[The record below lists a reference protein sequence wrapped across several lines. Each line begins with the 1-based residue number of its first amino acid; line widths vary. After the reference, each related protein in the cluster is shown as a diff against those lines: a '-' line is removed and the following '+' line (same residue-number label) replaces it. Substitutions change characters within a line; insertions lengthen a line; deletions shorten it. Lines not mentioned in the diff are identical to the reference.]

1 MRGCAG
7 LDRQTGVPVART
19 TVEPPADVVGRTQ
32 LVDVMRSI
40 PLGVIL
46 PLETS
51 VLLTIAIKHFDASG
65 LTKGLI
71 AAAGGFG
78 LLLAPAITAL
88 ARRHGYTAMAMASLV
103 SLIAAAG
110 FAVAALD
117 HIGLFVA
124 GALLG
129 LTAVNA
135 TIPLMTFTYERNF
148 PAFERGKRV
157 GRGLVM
163 KVAVSAPL
171 AIAMGAWLRDRG
183 DLWWLVVLTGALAS
197 VCLAWLDR
205 RIPSEQLNDIGEDRL
220 RLLPH
225 FELMQEDRQLRL
237 TLIAWMLMGFGNLM
251 LVPLR
256 VEYLA
261 QPEYGIEADAATIM
275 LLTVAIP
282 AVMRLV
288 TTPVF
293 GRLFDRMSFFA
304 SRITINLLFAV
315 YVGAFFTGS
324 SNVGLLIGSITLGVA
339 IAGGDLMWML
349 WVTKFAPAHRVADYM
364 GLHTFFTGIRAVLAP
379 LLAFA
384 VVGVLPLPVIALTS
398 ALLMVISSAILI
410 PEARAERRLRLELPI
425 RVVAG
430 D

>member
-1 MRGCAG
+1 MP
-7 LDRQTGVPVART
+7 D
-19 TVEPPADVVGRTQ
+19 PPADVVGRTQ
-32 LVDVMRSI
+32 VVDVIRSI

-51 VLLTIAIKHFDASG
+51 LLLTIAIKHFDASG

-71 AAAGGFG
+71 AAGGGFG
-78 LLLAPAITAL
+78 LLIAPAITAL
-88 ARRHGYTAMAMASLV
+88 ARRHGFTAMAMASLV
-103 SLIAAAG
+103 ALIGAVGFTLAA
-110 FAVAALD
+110 VD
-117 HIGLFVA
+117 HVGLFVA
-124 GALLG
+124 GSLLG

-135 TIPLMTFTYERNF
+135 SYPLMIFTYQRNF
-148 PAFERGKRV
+148 PALERGKRV

-171 AIAMGAWLRDRG
+171 AVAMGAWLTDRPQ
-183 DLWWLVVLTGALAS
+183 LWWLVVLTGALAA
-197 VCLAWLDR
+197 VALAWLYR
-205 RIPSEQLNDIGEDRL
+205 RIPSEQLDNVDEVGADRL
-220 RLLPH
+220 RLFPH

-237 TLIAWMLMGFGNLM
+237 TLFAWMLMGFGNLM

-261 QPEYGIEADAATIM
+261 QPEYGIEADAALIM
-275 LLTVAIP
+275 ILTVAIP

-304 SRITINLLFAV
+304 SRIMINLLFAL
-315 YVGAFFTGS
+315 YVAAFFTGS
-324 SNVGLLIGSITLGVA
+324 SRAGLVIGSITLGIA

-349 WVTKFAPAHRVADYM
+349 WVTKFAPKHRVADYM

-379 LLAFA
+379 LLAFM
-384 VVGVLPLPVIALTS
+384 VIGVLPLEVIAITA
-398 ALLMVISSAILI
+398 ALLMVISSAILV
-410 PEARAERRLRLELPI
+410 PEARAERRTRLEMPVRI
-425 RVVAG
+425 VAG

>member
-1 MRGCAG
+1 
-7 LDRQTGVPVART
+7 VADVT
-19 TVEPPADVVGRTQ
+19 IEPAADVVGRTQ
-32 LVDVMRSI
+32 LVDVIRSI
-40 PLGVIL
+40 PLGVVL

-65 LTKGLI
+65 VTKGLI

-78 LLLAPAITAL
+78 LLVSPAVTAYT
-88 ARRHGYTAMAMASLV
+88 RRHGRTAMGMASIV
-103 SLIAAAG
+103 AV
-110 FAVAALD
+110 VAAL
-117 HIGLFVA
+117 GFVAAALGPVALFVV
-124 GALLG
+124 GSLVAL
-129 LTAVNA
+129 AAINS

-148 PAFERGKRV
+148 PAMERGKRV
-157 GRGLVM
+157 GRGMVM

-171 AIAMGAWLRDRG
+171 AIAMGAWLRDRD
-183 DLWWLVVLTGALAS
+183 DLWWMVVLAGALAS
-197 VCLAWLDR
+197 AVLAWLYR
-205 RIPSEQLNDIGEDRL
+205 CIPSQQLTDVSEERM

-225 FELMQEDRQLRL
+225 FELMAEDRQLRL

-251 LVPLR
+251 LMPLR

-282 AVMRLV
+282 SVMRLL
-288 TTPVF
+288 TTPIF

-304 SRITINLLFAV
+304 SRITINLLFAL
-315 YVGAFFTGS
+315 YVAAFFTGS
-324 SNVGLLIGSITLGVA
+324 SALALWVGSITLGIA

-349 WVTKFAPAHRVADYM
+349 WVTKFAPREQVADYM

-379 LLAFA
+379 LMAFL
-384 VVGVLPLPVIALTS
+384 VIGQLPLTWIAVIS
-398 ALLMVISSAILI
+398 ASLMIVSSAILV
-410 PEARAERRLRLELPI
+410 PEARAERRRVRIEAVPL

-430 D
+430 E

>member
-1 MRGCAG
+1 MP
-7 LDRQTGVPVART
+7 D
-19 TVEPPADVVGRTQ
+19 PPADVVGRTQ
-32 LVDVMRSI
+32 VVDVIRSI

-51 VLLTIAIKHFDASG
+51 LLLTIAIKHFDASG

-71 AAAGGFG
+71 AAGGGFG
-78 LLLAPAITAL
+78 LLIAPAITAL
-88 ARRHGYTAMAMASLV
+88 ARRHGFTAMAMAMAMASLV
-103 SLIAAAG
+103 ALIGAVGFTLAA
-110 FAVAALD
+110 VD
-117 HIGLFVA
+117 HVGLFVA
-124 GALLG
+124 GSLLG

-135 TIPLMTFTYERNF
+135 SYPLMIFTYQRNF
-148 PAFERGKRV
+148 PALERGKRV

-171 AIAMGAWLRDRG
+171 AVAMGAWLTDRPQ
-183 DLWWLVVLTGALAS
+183 LWWLVVLTGALAA
-197 VCLAWLDR
+197 VALAWLYR
-205 RIPSEQLNDIGEDRL
+205 RIPSEQLDDVDEVGADRL
-220 RLLPH
+220 RLFPH

-237 TLIAWMLMGFGNLM
+237 TLFAWMLMGFGNLM

-261 QPEYGIEADAATIM
+261 QPEYGIEADAALIM
-275 LLTVAIP
+275 ILTVAIP

-304 SRITINLLFAV
+304 SRIMINLLFAL
-315 YVGAFFTGS
+315 YVAAFFTGS
-324 SNVGLLIGSITLGVA
+324 SRAGLVIGSITLGIA

-349 WVTKFAPAHRVADYM
+349 WVTKFAPKHRVADYM

-379 LLAFA
+379 LLAFM
-384 VVGVLPLPVIALTS
+384 VIGVLPLEVIAIT
-398 ALLMVISSAILI
+398 AAILMVISSAILV
-410 PEARAERRLRLELPI
+410 PEARAERRTRLEMPVRI
-425 RVVAG
+425 VAG

>member
-1 MRGCAG
+1 MSEPAAG
-7 LDRQTGVPVART
+7 
-19 TVEPPADVVGRTQ
+19 VVGRTQ
-32 LVDVMRSI
+32 LVDVIRAV

-78 LLLAPAITAL
+78 LLIAPAITAL
-88 ARRHGYTAMAMASLV
+88 ARRYGYTAMAMASLV
-103 SLIAAAG
+103 SLIAGAG
-110 FAVAALD
+110 FALAALD

-124 GALLG
+124 GSLIG

-135 TIPLMTFTYERNF
+135 TYPLMIFTYERNF
-148 PAFERGKRV
+148 PAWERGKRV

-171 AIAMGAWLRDRG
+171 AFAMGAWLRDRG
-183 DLWWLVVLTGALAS
+183 DLWWLVVLTGALAAAG
-197 VCLAWLDR
+197 LAWLHR
-205 RIPSEQLNDIGEDRL
+205 QIPSEPLNDVGEERL

-261 QPEYGIEADAATIM
+261 QPEYGIEADAAMIM

-288 TTPVF
+288 TTPIF
-293 GRLFDRMSFFA
+293 GRLFDRISFFA
-304 SRITINLLFAV
+304 SRIMINLLFAA
-315 YVGAFFTGS
+315 YVAAFFTGS
-324 SNVGLLIGSITLGVA
+324 GRAGLLIGSITLGIA

-349 WVTKFAPAHRVADYM
+349 WVTKFAPTHRVADYM
-364 GLHTFFTGIRAVLAP
+364 GLHTFFTGIRAVVAP
-379 LLAFA
+379 LLAF
-384 VVGVLPLPVIALTS
+384 VVIGALPLEAIAITA
-398 ALLMVISSAILI
+398 ALLMIVSSAILI
-410 PEARAERRLRLELPI
+410 PEARAERRIRLEMPI